1 MKKRVLVR
9 GPALSRSGYGEHVR
23 FLLRSLRPHEH
34 LYDLYLLNVQWGA
47 TGNLTDETE
56 ERRWIEALALK
67 GAQYVQ
73 QKGHFDLSIQ
83 VTIPNEW
90 EKIAP
95 VNVGVTAGIETSKV
109 APEWLSR
116 GNLMDKIITI
126 SEHSKNVYETTSY
139 QAQNEA
145 TGEVVENYRCETPI
159 EIVHYPVREYEPE
172 EITGL
177 ELDFDFN
184 YLSVAQ
190 WGPRK
195 NLDNTIQWFLQE
207 FQNEEVGL
215 VVKTNIAKDCLRD
228 RFICE
233 AKLKAMVTP
242 FANRK
247 CKIYLLHGDL
257 APSQMTWLYRHD
269 QIKSLISLTHG
280 EGFGLPLFEAAYSGL
295 PIIAPLWSGHVDFL
309 SAPNKKGKMRPM
321 IAKVAYSLQTV
332 DPGAVWP
339 GVIQEDAMWCD
350 AHERDYKRQLREV
363 YKNYGRFKSNAQR
376 LQKHVLE
383 EFASEKQH
391 EIFAEETLGCLG
403 KLETSEDWLAE
414 IEDIIKEYE

>member
-56 ERRWIEALALK
+56 ERRWIETLALK

-172 EITGL
+172 EIAGL

-184 YLSVAQ
+184 YLTVAQ

-207 FQNEEVGL
+207 FQNDEVGL

-233 AKLKAMVTP
+233 AKLTAMVASLP
-242 FANRK
+242 DRK

-257 APSQMTWLYRHD
+257 KPSQMTWLYRHD

-280 EGFGLPLFEAAYSGL
+280 EGFGLPIFEAAYNGL

-321 IAKVAYSLQTV
+321 IAKVAYSLETV

-339 GVIQEDAMWCD
+339 GVIQEDSMWCS

>member
-34 LYDLYLLNVQWGA
+34 LYELFLLNVQWGA

-56 ERRWIEALALK
+56 ERRWIESLALK

-73 QKGHFDLSIQ
+73 EKGHFDLSIQ

-159 EIVHYPVREYEPE
+159 EIVHYPVREY
-172 EITGL
+172 
-177 ELDFDFN
+177 
-184 YLSVAQ
+184 
-190 WGPRK
+190 
-195 NLDNTIQWFLQE
+195 
-207 FQNEEVGL
+207 
-215 VVKTNIAKDCLRD
+215 
-228 RFICE
+228 
-233 AKLKAMVTP
+233 
-242 FANRK
+242 
-247 CKIYLLHGDL
+247 
-257 APSQMTWLYRHD
+257 
-269 QIKSLISLTHG
+269 
-280 EGFGLPLFEAAYSGL
+280 
-295 PIIAPLWSGHVDFL
+295 
-309 SAPNKKGKMRPM
+309 
-321 IAKVAYSLQTV
+321 
-332 DPGAVWP
+332 
-339 GVIQEDAMWCD
+339 
-350 AHERDYKRQLREV
+350 
-363 YKNYGRFKSNAQR
+363 
-376 LQKHVLE
+376 
-383 EFASEKQH
+383 
-391 EIFAEETLGCLG
+391 
-403 KLETSEDWLAE
+403 
-414 IEDIIKEYE
+414 

>member
-9 GPALSRSGYGEHVR
+9 GPAMSRSGYGEHVR

-34 LYDLYLLNVQWGA
+34 MYDLYLLNVQWGG
-47 TGNLTDETE
+47 TGNITNETE

-67 GAQYVQ
+67 GAQYV
-73 QKGHFDLSIQ
+73 KEGGHFDLSVQ

-116 GNLMDKIITI
+116 GNQMDKIITI

-159 EIVHYPVREYEPE
+159 EIVHYPVREYDSQ
-172 EITGL
+172 EIEGIN
-177 ELDFDFN
+177 LDFDFN
-184 YLSVAQ
+184 YLTVAQ

-195 NLDNTIQWFLQE
+195 NLDNTIRWFVEE
-207 FQNEEVGL
+207 FQDDEVGL
-215 VVKTNIAKDCLRD
+215 IVKTNLAKDCLKD

-233 AKLKAMVTP
+233 AKLRALLAP
-242 FANRK
+242 FSQRK
-247 CKIYLLHGDL
+247 CKVYLLHGDL
-257 APSQMTWLYRHD
+257 TPSQMTWLYRHR

-280 EGFGLPLFEAAYSGL
+280 EGFGLPIFEAAYNGL

-309 SAPNKKGKMRPM
+309 SAPNKNGKMKPM
-321 IAKVAYSLQTV
+321 VAKVAYSLQTV

-339 GVIQEDAMWCD
+339 GVIQEDSMWCD
-350 AHERDYKRQLREV
+350 AHDRDYKRQLREV
-363 YKNYGRFKSNAQR
+363 YKNHGRFASAAKR
-376 LQKHVLE
+376 LQKYVLQ
-383 EFASEKQH
+383 EFASDKQH

>member
-1 MKKRVLVR
+1 MKKRVLIR

-34 LYDLYLLNVQWGA
+34 LYELYLINVQWGA

-73 QKGHFDLSIQ
+73 QKGHFDLSLQ

-109 APEWLSR
+109 APEWLTR

-126 SEHSKNVYETTSY
+126 SEHSKNVYESTAYS
-139 QAQNEA
+139 AQNEA
-145 TGEVVENYRCETPI
+145 TGEVIENYRCETPI
-159 EIVHYPVREYEPE
+159 EIVHYPVREYDPE
-172 EITGL
+172 EIPGL
-177 ELDFDFN
+177 ELEFNFN
-184 YLSVAQ
+184 YLTVAQ

-207 FQNEEVGL
+207 FQNDEVGL

-233 AKLKAMVTP
+233 AKLGAMTAAFP
-242 FANRK
+242 DRK

-257 APSQMTWLYRHD
+257 KPSQMTWLYRHD

-280 EGFGLPLFEAAYSGL
+280 EGFGLPIFEAAYNGL

-321 IAKVAYSLQTV
+321 IAKVAYSLETV

-339 GVIQEDAMWCD
+339 GVIQEDSMWCA

-363 YKNYGRFKSNAQR
+363 YKNHGRFKSGAER